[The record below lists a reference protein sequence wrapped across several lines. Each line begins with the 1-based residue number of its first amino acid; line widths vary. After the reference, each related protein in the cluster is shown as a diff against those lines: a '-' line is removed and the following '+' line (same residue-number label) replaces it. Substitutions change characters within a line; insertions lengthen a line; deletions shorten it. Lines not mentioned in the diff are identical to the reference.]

1 LHDQWRTAATRV
13 VGRGTLVG
21 ITIVGRG
28 LVAAAAATGAVI
40 LAAGP
45 VHADLRDTVGGPVIG
60 WTRRATR
67 GTVVP

>member
-1 LHDQWRTAATRV
+1 M
-13 VGRGTLVG
+13 G

-28 LVAAAAATGAVI
+28 PVAAAAATGAVI
-40 LAAGP
+40 LAAGL

>member
-1 LHDQWRTAATRV
+1 M
-13 VGRGTLVG
+13 G

-28 LVAAAAATGAVI
+28 LVAAAAATSTVI

-45 VHADLRDTVGGPVIG
+45 VHADLRDAVGGPVIG
-60 WTRRATR
+60 WPRRVIR

>member
-1 LHDQWRTAATRV
+1 M
-13 VGRGTLVG
+13 G

-45 VHADLRDTVGGPVIG
+45 VHAGLRDTLGGPVIDR
-60 WTRRATR
+60 TRRTTQ